1 MTTHPIAQAMKQVE
15 AVLLKEPERGLDDDA
30 PATARWQGGTRVT
43 ASHANG
49 AQMQTDMPAELGG
62 SGDQVS
68 PGWMFRAGLAS
79 CLTTCIA
86 MNAAAQG
93 IELGTL
99 EVVARSRSDVR
110 GLLGMA
116 EADGQPV
123 DAASRDVQL
132 SVRVAAVGVSAERL
146 RALVDHSY
154 RHSPVPCA
162 LAAATPIALSVE
174 VAG

>member
-1 MTTHPIAQAMKQVE
+1 
-15 AVLLKEPERGLDDDA
+15 
-30 PATARWQGGTRVT
+30 
-43 ASHANG
+43 
-49 AQMQTDMPAELGG
+49 MQTDMPSELGG

-86 MNAAAQG
+86 MNAAACG

-123 DAASRDVQL
+123 SAASRDVQL
-132 SVRVAAVGVSAERL
+132 SVRVAAAGVSAERL
-146 RALVDHSY
+146 RALVDDSY

-162 LAAATPIALSVE
+162 LAAATPIDLSVD
-174 VAG
+174 VTS